1 MSDTAR
7 LDIDHRILDI
17 LKSDAR
23 MSFVNIGK
31 ELNLSE
37 SAVRRRVRNMLRSGI
52 IKRFTLEVDAGEKT
66 SAITLLSVD
75 SAADTAV
82 VTTRLLAIHG
92 VKIVYEITGQFDIA
106 AIISAGSISE
116 INQSVDLIR
125 RIEGIADSNTVIIL
139 RTLTN

>member
-125 RIEGIADSNTVIIL
+125 RIEGISDSNTVIIL

>member
-1 MSDTAR
+1 MSDANSSE
-7 LDIDHRILDI
+7 IDHRILEI
-17 LKSDAR
+17 LKMDAR
-23 MSFVNIGK
+23 KSFVDIGK

-37 SAVRRRVRNMLRSGI
+37 SAVRRRVRNLSRSGV
-52 IKRFTLEVDAGEKT
+52 IKRFTLEVDTGEKT

-75 SAADTAV
+75 SAADTAL

-92 VKIVYEITGQFDIA
+92 VRIVYEITGQFDIA

-125 RIEGIADSNTVIIL
+125 RIEGISDTNTVIIL
-139 RTLTN
+139 RTLSN

>member
-1 MSDTAR
+1 MSDA
-7 LDIDHRILDI
+7 DSSEIDHRILEI
-17 LKSDAR
+17 LKMDAR
-23 MSFVNIGK
+23 KSFVEIGK

-37 SAVRRRVRNMLRSGI
+37 SAVRRRVRNLSRSGI
-52 IKRFTLEVDAGEKT
+52 IKRFTLEVDTGEKT

-75 SAADTAV
+75 SAADTAL

-92 VKIVYEITGQFDIA
+92 VRIVYEITGQFDIA

-125 RIEGIADSNTVIIL
+125 RIEGISDTNTVIIL
-139 RTLTN
+139 RTLSN

>member
-52 IKRFTLEVDAGEKT
+52 IKRFTLEVDTGEKT

-125 RIEGIADSNTVIIL
+125 RIEGISDSNTVIIL